1 MFEHTRVVAWS
12 VGAVFIAAACSVAG
26 CGADAERTATRPTI
40 VQPGAPG
47 EDSRTLSEEELGAL
61 EEPGFTRA
69 DVEFMQGMIHHH
81 AQALRMTALVPKRAI
96 DNELPLLA
104 ERMDISQTSEIDQMK
119 RWLRQRKQ
127 TVPAIGRMGEHVHQA
142 GLELMP
148 GMLTEP
154 ELVRLEG
161 AEGGAFERLF
171 LRDMIRHHTGAITMV
186 RRLYASGGRLEPEAD
201 ALARHIEADQQIE
214 IQRMRD
220 LLAQRT

>member
-1 MFEHTRVVAWS
+1 LFEPRRVVAWI
-12 VGAVFIAAACSVAG
+12 VGAVVVAAACSLAG
-26 CGADAERTATRPTI
+26 CGDDAERAATGPTI

-47 EDSRTLSEEELGAL
+47 EDSHTLSEDELGAL
-61 EEPGFTRA
+61 EEPRFTGA

-81 AQALRMTALVPKRAI
+81 AQALRMTALVPKRAVG
-96 DNELPLLA
+96 DELPLLA

-127 TVPAIGRMGEHVHQA
+127 TVPAIGRMGEHVHQP
-142 GLELMP
+142 GMELMP

-161 AEGGAFERLF
+161 AEGRAFERLF

-186 RRLYASGGRLEPEAD
+186 RRLYASGGGLEPEAD
-201 ALARHIEADQQIE
+201 AFARHVEADQQIE
-214 IQRMRD
+214 IERMRG